1 MATTTTR
8 HLILWVKQGDP
19 PSERA
24 RLSAGSWG
32 RIVPHDVTLEIRQV
46 TVEAPEVS
54 RVPCLHFML
63 GDDVV
68 YSLEGDITL
77 EAVVNTLRR
86 LG

>member
-24 RLSAGSWG
+24 RLSSESWG
-32 RIVPHDVTLEIRQV
+32 RVVPSDVDLEVRQV
-46 TVEAPEVS
+46 SVDAPEVS

-77 EAVVNTLRR
+77 EAVVSTLRR

>member
-1 MATTTTR
+1 MRTR

-24 RLSAGSWG
+24 RLSAKSWS
-32 RIVPHDVTLEIRQV
+32 RVVPPGIDLEICQV
-46 TVEAPEVS
+46 DVDAPEVS

-63 GDDVV
+63 GEDVV

-77 EAVVNTLRR
+77 DAVVEALRR